1 MMRKGERTRAAV
13 LEQAIAEASCKGL
26 HGLSIGSLAAQAG
39 LSKSGLFAH
48 FGSKEALQQ
57 AVLEEAVEA
66 FVTEVV
72 APALQEPRG
81 IARIRRCFENWL
93 AWTSA
98 SRFPGGCPLMGATFE
113 LDSQPGLLRSFV
125 AAQQRRWLDSLAR
138 MVASAVGEGEL
149 SPDTDPDLLAFEI
162 NGIGLSHS
170 FSCRLLEDP
179 LCTDHARRAFERL
192 LHRAGHRPR

>member
-1 MMRKGERTRAAV
+1 MRKGEKTRAAV
-13 LEQAIAEASCKGL
+13 LDRAVAAASCKGL

-57 AVLEEAVEA
+57 AVLEEAVSA
-66 FVTEVV
+66 FVNAVV
-72 APALQEPRG
+72 APALQVPG
-81 IARIRRCFENWL
+81 GVGRIRACFENWL
-93 AWTSA
+93 IWSSA
-98 SRFPGGCPLMGATFE
+98 SRYPGGCPLMGATFE
-113 LDSQPGLLRSFV
+113 LDSQPGPLRDYV

-138 MVASAVGEGEL
+138 MVRSAIAAGEL
-149 SPDTDPDLLAFEI
+149 AAETDPDLLAFEI

-179 LCTDHARRAFERL
+179 NCTCHARRAFESL
-192 LHRAGHRPR
+192 IQHAKPSPD

>member
-1 MMRKGERTRAAV
+1 MRKGERTRAAV
-13 LEQAIAEASCKGL
+13 LDQAMAVASCKGL
-26 HGLSIGSLAAQAG
+26 QGLSIGVLASQSG

-66 FVTEVV
+66 FVREVV
-72 APALQEPRG
+72 APSLKVPAG
-81 IARIRRCFENWL
+81 IGRIRACFEKWL
-93 AWTSA
+93 TWTSA

-113 LDSQPGLLRSFV
+113 LDSQPGPLRDYV
-125 AAQQRRWLDSLAR
+125 AAQQGRWLEALAR
-138 MVASAVGEGEL
+138 MVESAISAGEL
-149 SPDTDPDLLAFEI
+149 SADTDPDLLAFEI

-179 LCTDHARRAFERL
+179 ACTCHARTAFDNLME
-192 LHRAGHRPR
+192 RAGARPA

>member
-1 MMRKGERTRAAV
+1 MKKGEQTRAAV
-13 LEQAIAEASCKGL
+13 LEQAAAIASCKGL
-26 HGLSIGSLAAQAG
+26 HGLSIGTVATQAG

-57 AVLEEAVEA
+57 AVLEDAVEA
-66 FVTEVV
+66 FTQEVV
-72 APALQEPRG
+72 VPALQHPRG
-81 IARIRRCFENWL
+81 VGRIRACFENWL
-93 AWTSA
+93 AWSNA

-113 LDSQPGLLRSFV
+113 LDSQPGLLRDYV
-125 AAQQRRWLDSLAR
+125 AKQQWRWLDTLAR
-138 MVASAVGEGEL
+138 MIVAAIAAGEL

-179 LCTDHARRAFERL
+179 KCADHARRAFGHLMKQAERGL
-192 LHRAGHRPR
+192 V

>member
-1 MMRKGERTRAAV
+1 MRKGEKTRAAV
-13 LEQAIAEASCKGL
+13 LDQAVAVASCKGL
-26 HGLSIGSLAAQAG
+26 HGLSIGSLAARAG

-57 AVLEEAVEA
+57 AVLEEAVGA
-66 FVTEVV
+66 FVNEVV
-72 APALQEPRG
+72 APALNSQGG
-81 IARIRRCFENWL
+81 ISRIRACFENWL
-93 AWTSA
+93 TWSSA

-113 LDSQPGLLRSFV
+113 LDSQPGPLRDYV

-138 MVASAVGEGEL
+138 MVRSAIAAGEL
-149 SPDTDPDLLAFEI
+149 APDTDPDLLAFEI

-179 LCTDHARRAFERL
+179 NSTCHARLAFDRL
-192 LHRAGHRPR
+192 LQRASRIPT